1 MILAR
6 CILFAL
12 VTALASPG
20 CHREL
25 AELPVE
31 TLVRKECSEP
41 YFLAIRDGDVE
52 KMKSVLSKATI
63 AGWETEF
70 ASEDPFPR
78 SWKQFLEARM
88 SSPVSLT
95 VKETIVNKEG
105 TQATVKNLIGGGLKC
120 VKEGGLWRVALPMPI
135 Q

>member
-1 MILAR
+1 MILVR
-6 CILFAL
+6 SLLLAL

-31 TLVRKECSEP
+31 TLVRKECSQP

-63 AGWETEF
+63 AAWEAEF
-70 ASEDPFPR
+70 ISEDPFPR
-78 SWKQFLEARM
+78 SWKHFLEARM

-95 VKETIVNKEG
+95 VANVIVNKEG
-105 TQATVKNLIGGGLKC
+105 TRATVKNRIGGGLKC
-120 VKEGGLWRVALPMPI
+120 VKEGGFWRVALPKPI